1 MYKIGY
7 GNIKAQKQIKRNVSY
22 MMYAVIVIGT
32 LFNFYLLTNI

>member
-1 MYKIGY
+1 MYNKGY
-7 GNIKAQKQIKRNVSY
+7 RDNKAQKQVQRNVSY